1 MASFSRQFSTASP
14 VLAMQP
20 QVSHQH
26 SLPTAGF
33 SPQHTTVAPFSTTP
47 SDPPLPQ
54 ASGRT
59 AGRKRSRDE
68 AATNLEPDA
77 PNPTPPER
85 QEEWVYGEGMVLIK
99 PNVGYVADASSQS
112 GTWLEEQK
120 ANDERER
127 QRREVEQRPI
137 LRSHKSQRIDASVEV
152 GGRPDALGEPA
163 GVPLSNGDTA
173 TTAASTA
180 GGPIIDECTMQL
192 GIGWRRI
199 IDDEHIQ
206 AAARGWARFIEN
218 HFALRDVRICLES
231 KGLQSYLVESSEGYF
246 LFAEDL
252 RRGRLVSKTVTGAL
266 RNLQQSPPVFE
277 GAEIEMGAHSG
288 LASAHSTDT
297 EMRID

>member
-20 QVSHQH
+20 QASHQH
-26 SLPTAGF
+26 SLHTGF
-33 SPQHTTVAPFSTTP
+33 SHQHPTHAPCSTAP
-47 SDPPLPQ
+47 SDQPVPQ
-54 ASGRT
+54 SSART

-68 AATNLEPDA
+68 AAHNLEPDA
-77 PNPTPPER
+77 PEPTPSEQ

-112 GTWLEEQK
+112 GTWLEEQM
-120 ANDERER
+120 AAEERER
-127 QRREVEQRPI
+127 HRREIEQRPI
-137 LRSHKSQRIDASVEV
+137 LRSHKSQRIDASLEL
-152 GGRPDALGEPA
+152 GAPPGAFNGEPA
-163 GVPLSNGDTA
+163 GAQLFNGTIAA
-173 TTAASTA
+173 TTTA
-180 GGPIIDECTMQL
+180 GGPVIDDCTVQL

-199 IDDEHIQ
+199 SDDEHIQ

-218 HFALRDVRICLES
+218 HFTLGNVRICLES

-252 RRGRLVSKTVTGAL
+252 RCGRLVSKTVAGAL
-266 RNLQQSPPVFE
+266 RNLQQSPPVFD
-277 GAEIEMGAHSG
+277 GVEIEMGSNSV
-288 LASAHSTDT
+288 LASIPSTDS